1 MCSEKR
7 RKPQR
12 EVLEKLKKW
21 EWGKKKEIKLIMFFL
36 EVAKWKIKV
45 KKFWIF
51 MMIIL
56 MILIILIFYLWFL
69 VIENNWIFNF
79 HWIIKKKNSLI
90 F

>member
-69 VIENNWIFNF
+69 VIENNWIFKFLLNNQ
-79 HWIIKKKNSLI
+79 KKNS
-90 F
+90 FVF